1 MNKIDLF
8 TGPNMG
14 GITRLYFCSKHDI
27 QSISEPDAQSRV
39 TVTFK
44 AGCSWNEII
53 TTQEMV
59 AFQDKSIRGA
69 AGIYYEKQLTFFIPK
84 DREDVQVY
92 LSSFCQALI
101 ICRYKDAN
109 GKYKII
115 GDPNFPL
122 RFEFRLE
129 VPSQVKDLN
138 GYFGVFSGVGLNPS
152 YFDAN
157 QS

>member
-8 TGPNMG
+8 TGSNMG
-14 GITRLYFCSKHDI
+14 GITRLFYCSKHDV
-27 QSISEPDAQSRV
+27 QSISEADAQSKV

-44 AGCSWNEII
+44 AGCSWSEII
-53 TTQEMV
+53 TTQETV
-59 AFQDKSIRGA
+59 SFEDKSIRGA
-69 AGIYYEKQLTFFIPK
+69 SGVYYEKQLALFIPK
-84 DREDVQVY
+84 DREDVQGH
-92 LSSFCQALI
+92 LRGLGQALI

-115 GDPNFPL
+115 GDLDFPL

-129 VPSQVKDLN
+129 IPAQVKDLN
-138 GYFGVFSGVGLNPS
+138 GVYGVFTGVGLNPS
-152 YFDAN
+152 FFEAN